1 MKKMK
6 KLVAVLLCITCG
18 SLAMSGCG
26 SNSSESADGRSVIRV
41 GTMPYY
47 LGLDFFSKCHFLI
60 VNAVVNHPFC

>member
-47 LGLDFFSKCHFLI
+47 LDLLFRGSD
-60 VNAVVNHPFC
+60 